1 MTLLAPGFHVLAP
14 DGHGAGKGPA
24 WPTDRVLCL
33 SDELALIEPV
43 LDRAGA
49 SPVLVGHSYGAAVA
63 LVAAAMHPGRFRAL
77 VLYEPTLFALLDAE
91 SPPPNE
97 ADGIRQAVA
106 AARAALDA
114 GNADATAG
122 HFIDFWMGEGAWQ
135 RTPENRRGPIAE
147 SVRNVRGWAEAL
159 TLEPTPLSRFA
170 SLDLPVLLMAGNA
183 SPVSSLGVTRL
194 LAGTFPRV
202 QTITFDGVGHMGPLT
217 HGEQINEAIARFL
230 HTLPPSEEPDP

>member
-49 SPVLVGHSYGAAVA
+49 NPVLVGHSYGAAVA

-97 ADGIRQAVA
+97 ADGIRHAVA
-106 AARAALDA
+106 AAGATLDA
-114 GNADATAG
+114 GDDDAAAG

-147 SVRNVRGWAEAL
+147 SMRNVRGWADAL
-159 TLEPTPLSRFA
+159 IGEPTPLSRFA
-170 SLDLPVLLMAGNA
+170 SLDLPVLLMSGSA
-183 SPVSSLGVTRL
+183 SPASSRGVTRL
-194 LAGTFPRV
+194 LASALPRV
-202 QTITFDGVGHMGPLT
+202 QTLGFDGAGHMGPLT
-217 HGEQINEAIARFL
+217 HADLINQAIARFL
-230 HTLPPSEEPDP
+230 HTLPQPEEPSP